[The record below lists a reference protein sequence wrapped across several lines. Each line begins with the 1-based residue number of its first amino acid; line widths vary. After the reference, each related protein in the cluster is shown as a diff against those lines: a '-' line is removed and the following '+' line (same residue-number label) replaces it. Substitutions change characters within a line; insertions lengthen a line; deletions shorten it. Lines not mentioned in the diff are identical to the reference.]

1 MRNNLGRFY
10 PEAKP
15 LAVVN
20 GLRARSTRGAIGSSW
35 WSKRFIS
42 ILDGFGMGSR
52 LQRGR
57 AYARKGQVISLDI
70 TPGLVAARV
79 QGSTPRPYSV
89 RISLGIFRDA
99 QWEQV
104 QQILNQDA
112 WFVASLLD
120 GQMPEDIERVFE
132 AAGLS
137 LFPASRR
144 ELSLSCSCP
153 DSAVPC
159 KHLAA
164 AFYLLAERF
173 DEDPFSILAWR
184 GRDRESLLGSLHPI
198 GQDTKTADGG
208 TAEQEAGTPLE
219 EALEGFYQSG
229 PMPAGRSEA
238 LGTALLIDQLPS
250 SGVTVRSMALE
261 DVLRPIYRAL
271 RENR

>member
-1 MRNNLGRFY
+1 MRKDFGGFY
-10 PEAKP
+10 PDSKP
-15 LAVVN
+15 LAVDN
-20 GLRARSTRGAIGSSW
+20 GLKARSTRGAIGSSW
-35 WSKRFIS
+35 WSKRFIA

-70 TPGLVAARV
+70 TPGLVTAQV

-89 RISLGIFRDA
+89 QISLGIFRDA
-99 QWEQV
+99 QWEAV
-104 QQILNQDA
+104 QQVLNQDA

-137 LFPASRR
+137 LFPAGRR
-144 ELSLSCSCP
+144 ELSMRCSCP

-184 GRDRESLLGSLHPI
+184 GRDRDALLGSLHAPEEVA
-198 GQDTKTADGG
+198 GASEPGD
-208 TAEQEAGTPLE
+208 QEGAGTPLE
-219 EALEGFYQSG
+219 ESLEGFYQSG
-229 PMPAGRSEA
+229 PAPAPRAEA
-238 LGTALLIDQLPS
+238 LGSGLLIDQLPAT
-250 SGVTVRSMALE
+250 GVKVRSKALE
-261 DVLRPIYRAL
+261 DVLRPVYQRL
-271 RENR
+271 RNS